1 MKIRGNPLSFR
12 HSLRI
17 KFSLTT
23 AAIFLVIFGLASFV
37 LIRQNIN
44 FQKQSLL
51 ERANTFSNLGTKPIG
66 DSYNSYFQAGF
77 LRFREQLVDT
87 LALNDDITRLQ
98 IISVEGDILFD
109 TINLDRQGEDIVNKI
124 EDFKIL
130 QAVSSN
136 RPTQLTGKN
145 GDIGEIIVPYS
156 DDFGARPFSIR
167 YFISYQSIYKN
178 IDQTILTIIFLTFLV
193 FVMTMATMVF
203 LVDRAILRPLGK
215 VVSAAKGI
223 SQGDLKR
230 KIELNTGDELTDLA
244 SSLNQMTQSLQSSIE
259 SLKQLDELKDEFVL
273 LASHNLRTPLTVIKS
288 YLSNLQKNQSLDEE
302 AKNEAEKILEGARE
316 LDTLTESLINLVS
329 LEKEK
334 QTLSKSRTDLS
345 ELIFEVVK
353 ELEVKARSR
362 EVKIVFKQPASK
374 IPKAFID
381 KRRIKQALVSLVDN
395 AVKFSPNG
403 KRVIINLDKKDGEIL
418 LSISD
423 GGIGISEK
431 ERSEVFQKFHRATD
445 ILTYNYEGIG
455 LGLYLTKLIIETHQ
469 GKIWFES
476 APQKGT
482 TFYVTLPIESV

>member
-1 MKIRGNPLSFR
+1 
-12 HSLRI
+12 
-17 KFSLTT
+17 
-23 AAIFLVIFGLASFV
+23 
-37 LIRQNIN
+37 
-44 FQKQSLL
+44 
-51 ERANTFSNLGTKPIG
+51 
-66 DSYNSYFQAGF
+66 
-77 LRFREQLVDT
+77 
-87 LALNDDITRLQ
+87 
-98 IISVEGDILFD
+98 
-109 TINLDRQGEDIVNKI
+109 
-124 EDFKIL
+124 
-130 QAVSSN
+130 
-136 RPTQLTGKN
+136 
-145 GDIGEIIVPYS
+145 
-156 DDFGARPFSIR
+156 
-167 YFISYQSIYKN
+167 
-178 IDQTILTIIFLTFLV
+178 
-193 FVMTMATMVF
+193 MVF